1 LVSAERRGLLQGVKI
16 VGLVL
21 DEVHHTYTGD
31 ETSEV
36 VEGLVRR
43 VVGGG
48 GFAIGLTATPTKEAL
63 KLLGE
68 NLLYSALSAQAMV
81 EGVLVGK
88 LTIRYT
94 ETKFDCPPEIDP
106 WKYEIPQRA
115 EAYSKKILETLGGKV
130 SSKVLVVAPNVSEA
144 DMIRDRLAE
153 MLENSGEGSAGAFVR
168 TAHYREADPMD
179 VIGWFREAGR
189 GILVTVNMADIGFD
203 VPDLEVL
210 VLARKF
216 SSPVAYTQV
225 RGRVLRKPPNTEAGV
240 RKAANGAM
248 LVDLAGSSTAL
259 EPMVPDV
266 ELGRLQEKDED
277 FYSDLRG
284 FQPVARRDIQTQVG
298 ELRDIV
304 LDATALKELEERVVR
319 SLIKRPYPLKGLV
332 LSLGSAE
339 AGQLQTTI
347 STIFKT
353 LKNVLNI
360 VEGERRFRIPP
371 ENAIIWLALREGVDM
386 GDGWVSISKARVKDL
401 IKECTESLDSLLA
414 QYKLL
419 FKDGGETVRVYVA
432 DWRRLLAIGRNLTAL
447 EKELLQID
455 GRFWHRLDEAR
466 KRFRQRLGEYAED
479 VDLHLKVQA
488 ETLLNETRWD
498 GYAKS
503 QLASA
508 SQRLRNGAMLI
519 IRLTVHGQQIEVNM
533 IVKLLSKALS
543 YMVNADVR
551 VLLKGRH
558 LLKLGLEDVE
568 EAYTN
573 LLGICKAKAEEA
585 GEYSKPYNRLVEK
598 IRERLVHIKKLNI
611 VDVEVFVKLAS

>member
-1 LVSAERRGLLQGVKI
+1 MPTLEGVPLNVFQRMALPRVLGSRFGLVQLPTGCGKTRLAAAAIKLLLDSGLLHGDDVVLVLSPRLVIREQIMREMEAVLGKGFMVVEVGSSEELQYYLTSASTTSVNPYLLVATPQLLVSAERRGLLQGVKI

-216 SSPVAYTQV
+216 SSPCSVH
-225 RGRVLRKPPNTEAGV
+225 AG
-240 RKAANGAM
+240 
-248 LVDLAGSSTAL
+248 
-259 EPMVPDV
+259 
-266 ELGRLQEKDED
+266 
-277 FYSDLRG
+277 
-284 FQPVARRDIQTQVG
+284 
-298 ELRDIV
+298 
-304 LDATALKELEERVVR
+304 
-319 SLIKRPYPLKGLV
+319 
-332 LSLGSAE
+332 
-339 AGQLQTTI
+339 
-347 STIFKT
+347 
-353 LKNVLNI
+353 
-360 VEGERRFRIPP
+360 EGEGTQ
-371 ENAIIWLALREGVDM
+371 E
-386 GDGWVSISKARVKDL
+386 
-401 IKECTESLDSLLA
+401 TA
-414 QYKLL
+414 QHR
-419 FKDGGETVRVYVA
+419 GGR
-432 DWRRLLAIGRNLTAL
+432 
-447 EKELLQID
+447 
-455 GRFWHRLDEAR
+455 
-466 KRFRQRLGEYAED
+466 
-479 VDLHLKVQA
+479 
-488 ETLLNETRWD
+488 
-498 GYAKS
+498 
-503 QLASA
+503 
-508 SQRLRNGAMLI
+508 
-519 IRLTVHGQQIEVNM
+519 
-533 IVKLLSKALS
+533 
-543 YMVNADVR
+543 
-551 VLLKGRH
+551 
-558 LLKLGLEDVE
+558 
-568 EAYTN
+568 
-573 LLGICKAKAEEA
+573 
-585 GEYSKPYNRLVEK
+585 
-598 IRERLVHIKKLNI
+598 
-611 VDVEVFVKLAS
+611 

>member
-1 LVSAERRGLLQGVKI
+1 MPTLEGVPLNVFQRMALPRVLGSRFGLVQLPTGCGKTRLAAAAIKLLLDSGLLHGDDVVLVLSPRLVIREQIMREMEAVLGKGFMVVEVGSSEELQYYLTSASTTSVNPYLLVATPQLLVSAERRGLLQGVKI

-419 FKDGGETVRVYVA
+419 F
-432 DWRRLLAIGRNLTAL
+432 
-447 EKELLQID
+447 
-455 GRFWHRLDEAR
+455 
-466 KRFRQRLGEYAED
+466 
-479 VDLHLKVQA
+479 
-488 ETLLNETRWD
+488 
-498 GYAKS
+498 
-503 QLASA
+503 
-508 SQRLRNGAMLI
+508 
-519 IRLTVHGQQIEVNM
+519 
-533 IVKLLSKALS
+533 
-543 YMVNADVR
+543 
-551 VLLKGRH
+551 
-558 LLKLGLEDVE
+558 
-568 EAYTN
+568 
-573 LLGICKAKAEEA
+573 
-585 GEYSKPYNRLVEK
+585 
-598 IRERLVHIKKLNI
+598 
-611 VDVEVFVKLAS
+611 